1 MVYNRLGLK
10 AIIVNASLPLGIT
23 IHYESPNAVGADR
36 ICNAIA
42 GFKKFGG
49 PLIIVD
55 FGTATTFDVISKDG
69 DYLGGIIAPG
79 VETSLQTLHY
89 RAALLQKVELK
100 FPDRVVGNNTETS
113 MQSGLMYGTAELI
126 NGLLKSI
133 RKELQCDFN
142 VVATGGLAALITPK
156 LNYSLHLEPQLTLY
170 GLQIIHEKVS

>member
-1 MVYNRLGLK
+1 MVFNRLGLK

-23 IHYESPNAVGADR
+23 IYYESPNIVGADR

-42 GFKKFGG
+42 GFKKYGG

-79 VETSLQTLHY
+79 VETSLQTLHH

-100 FPDRVVGNNTETS
+100 FPENVLGRNTETS
-113 MQSGLMYGTAELI
+113 MQSGLMYGTAELV
-126 NGLLKSI
+126 NGLLQRLKS
-133 RKELQCDFN
+133 ELQGNFTII
-142 VVATGGLAALITPK
+142 ATGGLAALITPK
-156 LNYSLHLEPQLTLY
+156 LNSFLYLEPHLTLY
-170 GLQIIHEKVS
+170 GLQIIYDKVT